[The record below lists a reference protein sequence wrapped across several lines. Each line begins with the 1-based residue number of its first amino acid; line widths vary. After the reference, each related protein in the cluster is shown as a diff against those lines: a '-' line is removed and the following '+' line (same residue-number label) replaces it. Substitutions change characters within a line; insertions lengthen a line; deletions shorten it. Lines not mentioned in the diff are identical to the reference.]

1 MIFHRKMEQ
10 SEPLRRNTTVTTF
23 IRSAGS
29 GWNSLGPSRTW
40 RGAPDPRSGRS
51 FNFPKK
57 DGTSP
62 AINCGKKNIKI
73 EIFILDI
80 YI

>member
-40 RGAPDPRSGRS
+40 RGAQRTPDPGDLLT
-51 FNFPKK
+51 FQKK
-57 DGTSP
+57 M
-62 AINCGKKNIKI
+62 
-73 EIFILDI
+73 ELHQQ
-80 YI
+80 